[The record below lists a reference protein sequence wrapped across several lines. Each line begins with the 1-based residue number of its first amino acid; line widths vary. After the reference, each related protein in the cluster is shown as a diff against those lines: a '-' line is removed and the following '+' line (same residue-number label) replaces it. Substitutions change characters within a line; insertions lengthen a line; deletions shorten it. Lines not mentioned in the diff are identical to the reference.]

1 MPKIDY
7 SKLLGR
13 IKEKGY
19 TQKSISEMISLSE
32 SHFCRKLS
40 GEFSFRQ
47 SEIHRICEIL
57 DIPAQEIGDYFFTP
71 EVEKTQL

>member
-1 MPKIDY
+1 MPELDY

-19 TQKSISEMISLSE
+19 TQKSISELISVSE

-47 SEIHRICEIL
+47 SEIQRVCEIL
-57 DIPAQEIGDYFFTP
+57 DIPAREIGDYFFCA
-71 EVEKTQL
+71 KS

>member
-1 MPKIDY
+1 MPELDY

-19 TQKSISEMISLSE
+19 TQKGISELISVSE

-47 SEIHRICEIL
+47 SEIQSVCEIL
-57 DIPAQEIGDYFFTP
+57 DIPAQEIGEYFFCT
-71 EVEKTQL
+71 KS